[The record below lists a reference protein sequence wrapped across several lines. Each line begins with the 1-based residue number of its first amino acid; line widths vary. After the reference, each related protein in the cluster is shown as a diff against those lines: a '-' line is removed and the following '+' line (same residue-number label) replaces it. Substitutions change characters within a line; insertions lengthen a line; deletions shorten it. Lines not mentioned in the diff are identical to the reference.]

1 MNEIIQAVYS
11 YLRAL
16 WRRRWFALAT
26 AWSVA
31 LVGWLIVMMMPNRY
45 EASAR
50 VFVDAR
56 TPLRPVLKDIA
67 IDEDYESQLALVR
80 EALLSRPQL
89 EAVARKTNLDKDIAN
104 TEQLDRL
111 ITVLQKQIKVNSIAA
126 GTSTQA
132 TTGRDTVY
140 TIAYEHPNRE
150 KAVEV
155 VRTLLSNFQEGT
167 LSGNRSGTTEAQRFL
182 NAQIVDLEKR
192 LQEAEE
198 RLADFKKRN
207 IGMIPGERGDY
218 FTRMNQE
225 MAGLQQAETNLAVA
239 MSRRSELQKQLASAR
254 VYLPGT
260 GGSPGTVAGATP
272 DVSQRRQDAEQK
284 LEELLLRFTERH
296 PEVIALKQTIEELKQ
311 REAKEIAELQRGG
324 SGSGAL
330 RSLSVNPVYQQIQ
343 SQLNQVQVE
352 IASVQGAAAQHRSEI
367 ADLRRH
373 VDQAPE
379 IEQEYARLNRDY
391 GATKEQFEQLV
402 ARREQARVSDDAAR
416 TGIVRFETIE
426 PPRADSDPTSPHR
439 EPLFVAVFVAAVL
452 AGVAL
457 ALLPYVLAP
466 TFDKTDTV
474 EKKLGVPVFGSV
486 SAVRPAA
493 VREQEKVDAR
503 RIVFACAALLFL
515 TVILVIFGGAGSQL
529 VRGLLA

>member
-16 WRRRWFALAT
+16 WRRRWLAL
-26 AWSVA
+26 SVA
-31 LVGWLIVMMMPNRY
+31 WAVAVIGWLFVITLPDRY

-56 TPLRPVLKDIA
+56 TALRPVLKDIA

-89 EAVARKTNLDKDIAN
+89 EAVARKTNLDKNISN
-104 TEQLDRL
+104 TAQLDNL
-111 ITVLQKQIKVNSIAA
+111 ITGLQRQIHVNSIAA
-126 GTSTQA
+126 GTSGQA
-132 TTGRDTVY
+132 NQGHDTVY

-167 LSGNRSGTTEAQRFL
+167 LSGNRTGTTEAQRFL
-182 NAQIVDLEKR
+182 STQITDLEKR
-192 LQEAEE
+192 LGQAEE

-218 FTRMNQE
+218 FTRLTQE
-225 MAGLQQAETNLAVA
+225 MNGLQQAETNLAVA
-239 MSRRSELQKQLASAR
+239 MSRRTELQKQLANAR

-260 GGSPGTVAGATP
+260 GGAPGTVAGSTP

-284 LEELLLRFTERH
+284 LEELLLRYTERH
-296 PEVIALKQTIEELKQ
+296 PEVIALQQTIQELKQ

-324 SGSGAL
+324 AGSGAL

-367 ADLRRH
+367 ANLRKY

-416 TGIVRFETIE
+416 TGIIRFETIE
-426 PPRADSDPTSPHR
+426 PPRADLEPTSPQR
-439 EPLFVAVFVAAVL
+439 GPLFIVVLLAAVV
-452 AGVAL
+452 AGVIAS
-457 ALLPYVLAP
+457 LLPYVLAP
-466 TFDKTDTV
+466 TFDTTSAV
-474 EKKLGVPVFGSV
+474 EKKLGVPVLGSV
-486 SAVRPAA
+486 SAVRPSA
-493 VREQEKVDAR
+493 VRDGERLDAR
-503 RIVFACAALLFL
+503 RIAFACAALVAL
-515 TVILVIFGGAGSQL
+515 TIVLLIFGKTGSQL
-529 VRGLLA
+529 IRGLLA